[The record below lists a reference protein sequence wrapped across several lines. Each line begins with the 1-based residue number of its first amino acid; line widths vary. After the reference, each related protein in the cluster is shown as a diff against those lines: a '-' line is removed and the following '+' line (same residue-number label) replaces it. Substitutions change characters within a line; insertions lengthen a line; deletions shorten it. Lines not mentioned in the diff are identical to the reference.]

1 MTDPIPGKRFG
12 ALYAWPDGDAWSYLP
27 AGPSPQR
34 GPDGRAQ
41 LTAVEAADMLMLT
54 LGTALTVSEADLA
67 EAQAA
72 IAIAA
77 GAGPEAEPVRLRAAN
92 ATPRGATLTLTIE
105 GEAPVEVARANP
117 SPLAPYSAAFSAML
131 RGDRAKQ
138 ANAALKDGSGKLEVA
153 YDLELAAT
161 RSVTARVTGD
171 PDGIDDVE
179 AAIAAGDLT
188 LMFEAD
194 PGVSDALKAD
204 ARKRVVDEVARL
216 LRDLPEP
223 AVTQANPFGDC
234 ADAKN
239 PDNEPGA
246 TTETRTAAIDAHAT
260 RTEPAPLEIRLGAN
274 VADWL

>member
-12 ALYAWPDGDAWSYLP
+12 ALYAWPDGDTWSYLP
-27 AGPSPQR
+27 AAPSPQR

-54 LGTALTVSEADLA
+54 LGTTLSVSEAELA

-72 IAIAA
+72 IMA
-77 GAGPEAEPVRLRAAN
+77 GAGPKAEPVRLRAAN
-92 ATPRGATLTLTIE
+92 ATPRGATLTLVLD

-153 YDLELAAT
+153 YDLELAAN
-161 RSVTARVTGD
+161 RSVTARITGD
-171 PDGIDDVE
+171 PAGVEEVE
-179 AAIAAGDLT
+179 AALAEGVLT
-188 LMFEAD
+188 LTFEAD

-204 ARKRVVDEVARL
+204 ARKRVIDEVTRL
-216 LRDLPEP
+216 LRELPEP
-223 AVTQANPFGDC
+223 AVTQASPFGDC
-234 ADAKN
+234 TDEKDPDAD
-239 PDNEPGA
+239 PGG